1 MIFPRYHPDPF
12 DEVYP
17 EQARRPSPTPRI
29 ETLRPFRHSRHVQ
42 SGIHLHISVLPD
54 SRQRGSILTTARWEE
69 RLQAAEQMKTIP
81 STHHLQVSQTG
92 WRSIYGGPC
101 LSPASWSTPPSLHP
115 SSAHPSCIK
124 VLQPFFTY
132 APTPAGWLQGGTLLA
147 FSGPCLSRASW
158 SALQKVGVPSLQ

>member
-81 STHHLQVSQTG
+81 STHHLQISQTG
-92 WRSIYGGPC
+92 WRSNLWWTVSEPC
-101 LSPASWSTPPSLHP
+101 ELVHPSLAP
-115 SSAHPSCIK
+115 SF
-124 VLQPFFTY
+124 L
-132 APTPAGWLQGGTLLA
+132 
-147 FSGPCLSRASW
+147 
-158 SALQKVGVPSLQ
+158 